1 MLCLDCW
8 RVEEELQDQGL
19 AYPATVDLGR
29 DLWNVDHIDCVGVVL
44 QVVEEPF
51 VAAVRSSSCLHLASA
66 ETGGGQDAEEAAG
79 KLQVGLHPHRA
90 GVETYGWVSAVW
102 ASEGLQVV
110 YRPK

>member
-29 DLWNVDHIDCVGVVL
+29 DLWNVDHIDCVGVGVVP

-51 VAAVRSSSCLHLASA
+51 VAAVRSLSRLHLASA
-66 ETGGGQDAEEAAG
+66 ETGGGRDAEEAAG
-79 KLQVGLHPHRA
+79 ELQVGLQPYQA
-90 GVETYGWVSAVW
+90 GAET
-102 ASEGLQVV
+102 
-110 YRPK
+110 